1 MLLRRIKPLLERVF
15 LMLFFV
21 ALGACTSAT
30 QEPTSPAASMD
41 TPAAPTAL
49 STQASSETPATATL
63 TPKTATVTDALGR
76 TLTFQNLPQRIV
88 VAGKASAL
96 VMDALYLF
104 PEAKTRIVA
113 LSGQGQAA
121 ATVAFLR
128 LIDPHMDTKLTLST
142 DAGPEQI
149 AAQHPDLVVMKSFLA
164 DKLGKGVEALGI
176 PVFYLQMETPE
187 EYQKEIR
194 ELGKIFGNPARAE
207 EVATYY
213 QNRVDLVKSTAE
225 RLSDEQKPRVLVMQ
239 HTTKGGTVA
248 YKVPSPQWLQT
259 TLVRLGGGVPV
270 WAESSLGNGWS
281 VVNMEQ
287 IAAWNPDEI
296 FIIDYFADPAQ
307 AVADFS
313 ATPTAQHL
321 KAVQNAQVYPFP
333 KDFVSW
339 DQPDTRWVLGMLW
352 LAKQMQPQA
361 FAQVN
366 MKAEIET
373 FYRTLYGLDDAG
385 MQVVWE
391 RLGNQLNLPTPQP

>member
-1 MLLRRIKPLLERVF
+1 MSPHRIKPLLERILLVI
-15 LMLFFV
+15 LFV
-21 ALGACTSAT
+21 ALGACTSAP
-30 QEPTSPAASMD
+30 QEPTSPAA
-41 TPAAPTAL
+41 
-49 STQASSETPATATL
+49 ATATQAAPAASPTQAPSEAPAA
-63 TPKTATVTDALGR
+63 TPTPEAITVTDALGR
-76 TLTFQNLPQRIV
+76 TLTFQSLPQRIV

-128 LIDPHMDTKLTLST
+128 LIDPNMDAKLTLST

-213 QNRVDLVKSTAE
+213 QNQVDLVKSTAE
-225 RLSDEQKPRVLVMQ
+225 GLSDEQKPWVLVMQ

-270 WAESSLGNGWS
+270 WAESPLGSGWS

-287 IAAWNPDEI
+287 IAAWNPDQI

-313 ATPTAQHL
+313 ADPTAQHL
-321 KAVQNAQVYPFP
+321 KAVQNGQVYPFP

-352 LAKQMQPQA
+352 MAKQMQPQA
-361 FAQVN
+361 FAQVD

-385 MQVVWE
+385 MQAVWE

>member
-1 MLLRRIKPLLERVF
+1 MSPHRIKPLLERILLVI
-15 LMLFFV
+15 LFV
-21 ALGACTSAT
+21 ALGACTSAS
-30 QEPTSPAASMD
+30 QEPASPAA
-41 TPAAPTAL
+41 
-49 STQASSETPATATL
+49 ATATQAAPAASPTQAPSEAPAA
-63 TPKTATVTDALGR
+63 TPTPEAITVTDALGR
-76 TLTFQNLPQRIV
+76 TLTFQSLPQRIV

-128 LIDPHMDTKLTLST
+128 LIDPNMDAKLTLST

-213 QNRVDLVKSTAE
+213 QNQVDLVKSTAE
-225 RLSDEQKPRVLVMQ
+225 GLSDEQKPRVLVMQ

-270 WAESSLGNGWS
+270 WAESPLGSGWS

-287 IAAWNPDEI
+287 IAAWNPDQI

-313 ATPTAQHL
+313 ADPTAQHL
-321 KAVQNAQVYPFP
+321 KAVQNGQVYPFP

-352 LAKQMQPQA
+352 MAKQMQPQA
-361 FAQVN
+361 FAQVD

-385 MQVVWE
+385 MQAVWE